1 MIKAVTSQNLDQRA
15 DEVKVVLASS
25 CGTAMAISKLCDD
38 SEYFYSDAVM
48 LARSFIEKVIN
59 YCYLQV
65 CEEEEFNNF
74 IKHTIQKSY
83 RRLYRSIKVGDRSL
97 GVKLEQKIDTDSDP
111 VLKDSLEAFTSK
123 RGREITHWTKKTL
136 EERIECID
144 SETELNI
151 GLFMMNTLS
160 FYEDASE
167 SLHGTLYG
175 CSYHTWVYEVGIDH
189 SDPKEILRNTERK
202 VTLLLWQLG
211 LFFQ

>member
-1 MIKAVTSQNLDQRA
+1 MKSITVNMMESFHLLKLLEKYKMTKTTDDKVEFGDRKLTNSLKAFLFSQSSLIKAVTSQNLDQRA

-123 RGREITHWTKKTL
+123 RGAR
-136 EERIECID
+136 
-144 SETELNI
+144 N
-151 GLFMMNTLS
+151 N
-160 FYEDASE
+160 
-167 SLHGTLYG
+167 SL
-175 CSYHTWVYEVGIDH
+175 D
-189 SDPKEILRNTERK
+189 
-202 VTLLLWQLG
+202 
-211 LFFQ
+211 